1 MIKKLIILCL
11 FLFSF
16 NAFSTISIPEFQ
28 QLYQT
33 PGISQLQV
41 QKLDKIWQKYAWRL
55 EVSSKK
61 IVSYTRQYQQMMG
74 LAKQDPKFASAA
86 QSIKKMLEFEN
97 GQKQIMYDQ
106 MIKEGYKVF
115 D

>member
-1 MIKKLIILCL
+1 MIKKLTILCL
-11 FLFSF
+11 FLFTF
-16 NAFSTISIPEFQ
+16 NAFATISIPEFQ

-33 PGISQLQV
+33 PNISQIQI
-41 QKLDKIWQKYAWRL
+41 QKLDNIWQKYAWRL

-61 IVSYTRQYQQMMG
+61 IVSYTKQYQQMMA
-74 LAKQDPKFASAA
+74 LSKQDPKFASAA

-115 D
+115 N